1 MACDFAGTCDPTPA
15 SQQEPANSQEPVPM
29 VICNPIA
36 CSQGKAVRESSPCAG
51 ASKRLAHGT
60 STEVLLDCSSRS
72 PPAASPL
79 PAKPTMFA
87 SKLRERRV
95 GRHHRE
101 QYRAPGP
108 DANALQTPRG
118 ACLRIRWRPQ
128 TAISVVPRGIWAPTR
143 GGRAPSPRKRL
154 RAPAAGGRGSATGPA
169 TLFQTQ
175 TPCQDHR
182 GNTSGRPRPPAGDAR
197 NASNCTP
204 ARTYTHAH
212 ARAHIHAR
220 AHAWTH
226 SHAHTRTHT
235 HTHTHQH
242 TQSHTVQHGT
252 VLNISQGSKVLD
264 QHGAAI

>member
-1 MACDFAGTCDPTPA
+1 MACDFAGTSDPTPA

-95 GRHHRE
+95 GRRHRE

-118 ACLRIRWRPQ
+118 ACWRIRWRPQ
-128 TAISVVPRGIWAPTR
+128 AAISDIPSLPASETFPRRTWAPTR

-154 RAPAAGGRGSATGPA
+154 RTPAASGRGSATGPA

-175 TPCQDHR
+175 TPCDHHR
-182 GNTSGRPRPPAGDAR
+182 GNTSGRPRPPDGDAR
-197 NASNCTP
+197 
-204 ARTYTHAH
+204 
-212 ARAHIHAR
+212 
-220 AHAWTH
+220 
-226 SHAHTRTHT
+226 
-235 HTHTHQH
+235 
-242 TQSHTVQHGT
+242 
-252 VLNISQGSKVLD
+252 K
-264 QHGAAI
+264 

>member
-60 STEVLLDCSSRS
+60 STEVLLDCSARS

-118 ACLRIRWRPQ
+118 ACWRIRWRPQ
-128 TAISVVPRGIWAPTR
+128 AAISDIPSLPASEVRGHRHAVDARRPPEKGCQR
-143 GGRAPSPRKRL
+143 PGQRDG
-154 RAPAAGGRGSATGPA
+154 
-169 TLFQTQ
+169 FQTQ
-175 TPCQDHR
+175 TPCDHHR
-182 GNTSGRPRPPAGDAR
+182 GNTSGRPRPPDGDAR
-197 NASNCTP
+197 
-204 ARTYTHAH
+204 
-212 ARAHIHAR
+212 
-220 AHAWTH
+220 
-226 SHAHTRTHT
+226 
-235 HTHTHQH
+235 
-242 TQSHTVQHGT
+242 
-252 VLNISQGSKVLD
+252 K
-264 QHGAAI
+264 